1 MARLRSGAAALT
13 LILAAWATP
22 AGAQSD
28 VSLEFDDGRVTVVAK
43 EAPLNR
49 VLAEWQR
56 LGGTR
61 FVNAER
67 LPGTPVTLTLTDVP
81 ERQAL
86 GVLLR
91 AYSGYMASP
100 RAKAEPGSSMLRV
113 VVVMPTLAR
122 ATPASS
128 SAGAAAAYQSPAQP
142 RPMNRGFGRPG
153 MQIGGDPDA
162 DPPDP
167 DMGTDPQDVQE
178 APQPGMMGMP
188 NYPGMPTAPPQDPT
202 DPAAAAVPV
211 QGRPPVFP
219 GVPGTATVPGMVVP
233 ATPPPG
239 SGPPKLPKP
248 PGRDFPSAGTRP

>member
-1 MARLRSGAAALT
+1 MARLLPGAAALAT
-13 LILAAWATP
+13 ILAVCTQP
-22 AGAQSD
+22 ARAQDS
-28 VSLEFDDGRVTVVAK
+28 VTLEFDGGRVTIVAK
-43 EAPLNR
+43 DAPLSR

-86 GVLLR
+86 AVLLR
-91 AYSGYMASP
+91 PYSGYMASP
-100 RAKAEPGSSMLRV
+100 VSEPKPASSVLRV
-113 VVVMPTLAR
+113 VMVMPTLAK

-128 SAGAAAAYQSPAQP
+128 PAPAAYQPPAQP

-153 MQIGGDPDA
+153 IQIGGDPD
-162 DPPDP
+162 DTNDP
-167 DMGTDPQDVQE
+167 DMGVDPQDVQE

-202 DPAAAAVPV
+202 DPAAAVPV

-219 GVPGTATVPGMVVP
+219 GVPGTATVPGMAVP

-248 PGRDFPSAGTRP
+248 PGRDFPPAGTRP